1 MISFEA
7 TALLF
12 FCLLLIVMATD
23 FSFEVLGEYTTHLLN
38 FLIESVKI
46 PKNTVVAGINTG
58 LGIVLG
64 NWVINSFKY
73 RNLIKDISKVFDLVV
88 SNQIDDLYNIR
99 MACESIRSRL
109 TTHAGTI
116 IGSQNDPNVIVL
128 ESQRTTE
135 ERRGLLKDAARIK
148 DRESTIRD
156 DDLYKGKLDDI
167 KLFKSSNLEILV
179 RYFRKLKVV
188 LEDLRNFTSYELP
201 DSIDEF
207 DTFNWR
213 SSETYKNRTNFLIAR
228 INVLICLGLI
238 TKSIFK
244 RFDTKAQKD
253 LSEVYQLLFNLKHE
267 IQDDRN
273 MYSLLKEDFNVIQEF
288 AQRYRIECNKPAA

>member
-12 FCLLLIVMATD
+12 SSLLLLVMSTD
-23 FSFEVLGEYTTHLLN
+23 FSFEALGEYTTHLLD
-38 FLIESVKI
+38 FLMKSVEI

-58 LGIVLG
+58 LGIILG
-64 NWVINSFKY
+64 NWIINSFKY

-99 MACESIRSRL
+99 MACENIRDRL
-109 TTHAGTI
+109 TTHSGTI
-116 IGSQNDPNVIVL
+116 IGSQNDPNTIVI
-128 ESQRTTE
+128 EPQRTTE
-135 ERRGLLKDAARIK
+135 ERRGLLRDTARIK
-148 DRESTIRD
+148 NRESTIRD

-167 KLFKSSNLEILV
+167 KSFKSSNLEILV
-179 RYFRKLKVV
+179 RYFRKLKVI

-201 DSIDEF
+201 SSIDEF

-213 SSETYKNRTNFLIAR
+213 SIEIYKNRTNFLIAR

-238 TKSIFK
+238 TKPVFK

-253 LSEVYQLLFNLKHE
+253 LGEVYKLLFNLKKD
-267 IQDDRN
+267 IQDDQN
-273 MYSLLKEDFNVIQEF
+273 MYSLLKEDFNVIQDF
-288 AQRYRIECNKPAA
+288 IQRNRIEVNKPAA